1 MLLTPCFHE
10 KMNSDFCYYVLTN
23 SLLLMPNRSADTT
36 FVLGILNF
44 FDILKSETL
53 LHKLAD
59 LSIPKIFLVSS
70 SLSFFST
77 KFREFR
83 NLLVFFV
90 KKCAEQLITSYEK
103 RGKTISV
110 RIQIL
115 KLTGRLL
122 DIGCCT

>member
-1 MLLTPCFHE
+1 
-10 KMNSDFCYYVLTN
+10 MNSDFCYYVLTN

-77 KFREFR
+77 KFHEFR

-115 KLTGRLL
+115 KLTGRLP